1 MILPRKITKDS
12 AVYMIH
18 LSSPIEPGD
27 LKLFNTSVARL
38 SKEFPKF
45 KLFDVVKSGLEPRYL
60 AASTRE
66 RLQKLR
72 AALEGADWLLPI
84 HGGTG
89 AINILR
95 YLNEEDLK
103 KFKERA
109 PVISAFSDAI
119 SLLNFLYLKI
129 GLLTFHYAN
138 ASRLFEKKNCKLFF
152 DVLSGRK
159 TELTFRT
166 PNYAWLTEA
175 PPMPIKGIA
184 IGGNL
189 ETLRDMLDVCDIEPD
204 SSWNKYILFVE
215 DINDDVE
222 SIHRII
228 TALDARGMFNNI
240 RALVVGNFET
250 KKLTTNIAKFARVF
264 GIATEE
270 EEKPTHVIMYL
281 LQNTLNNRKKA
292 GDPLHILSVDDFGHR
307 EKFNP
312 MIVPIGGTTVLSPD
326 KEIKFIG
333 PFVR

>member
-12 AVYMIH
+12 AVHMVH
-18 LSSPIEPGD
+18 LSSPVESGD
-27 LKLFNTSVARL
+27 LKLFNTSVERL
-38 SKEFPKF
+38 SKEFAKF

-72 AALEGADWLLPI
+72 AALEDADWLLPVY
-84 HGGTG
+84 GGTG

-95 YLNEEDLK
+95 YLNEDDLQ

-109 PVISAFSDAI
+109 PVINGFSDAI

-129 GLLTFHYAN
+129 GLVTFHYAN
-138 ASRLFEKKNCKLFF
+138 ASRLFEKKNYKEFF
-152 DVLSGRK
+152 DVLYGKK
-159 TELTFRT
+159 TELTFHT

-175 PPMPIKGIA
+175 PANPIEGVA

-189 ETLRDMLDVCDIEPD
+189 ETLRDMLDVCDIELG
-204 SSWNKYILFVE
+204 SWSEYILFIE

-222 SIHRII
+222 SLHRII

-250 KKLTTNIAKFARVF
+250 KKLTTNFTKFARLF

-307 EKFNP
+307 EKLNP
-312 MIVPIGGTTVLSPD
+312 MIVPIGGATILFPD
-326 KEIKFIG
+326 KKIKFIG